1 MKEASLLIQQW
12 KFDVMRIQLCGV
24 DWFCYTSLNHT
35 MLDSQ
40 YTLLS
45 LKVQCITHKS

>member
-12 KFDVMRIQLCGV
+12 IVWRNAYCEI
-24 DWFCYTSLNHT
+24 DWFGYTSLNHT

-45 LKVQCITHKS
+45 FNVQCITHKS